1 MHRKWKRTIAMALCA
16 SMLFA
21 EPSGISA
28 GGAVDA
34 GVKASEETVTETQE
48 ETGTAVA
55 ELPEETGTAVSELPE
70 GTGAAV
76 SELPE
81 EAETA
86 EATEKPGREPAEGK
100 GGESLD
106 GTETAQETETQDT
119 GGPDAGIP
127 GETEAAQGGMPGA
140 AVSEGTEASLP
151 QETEEPGALTEE
163 KKERTPIK
171 DILKKAFRFKDDTD
185 YINVSSLEE
194 MISAVA
200 ETDSD
205 LTPQYVFTMEE
216 GTAEVAGE
224 PEEMSGVCTEQADG
238 TITVPGDVFA
248 EDNAVDL
255 SAVDAGD
262 GMVSLDAVGET
273 TDYDVTVSEDTVT
286 VASPYQSKRLIVLSD
301 AIEGPGIPA
310 AETVIRGYGGIHIL
324 AFDTEEKTKK
334 AYEALSG
341 AGVPVET
348 DSLAE
353 TSGTVTGTAPG
364 TTETPEPEGDAALR
378 DVTAAVIDS
387 GYSGGMAGRT
397 VSQADVTGKGD
408 PGDGNGHGTAM
419 ADIILN
425 HTPENIKVMPVKV
438 TDEAGRTSSLKLYLG
453 LMYAIEN
460 QADVINVSMTAY
472 KSSHSAIV
480 DAAILEARNRGI
492 PVVVSAGNFGEDTK
506 DHSPANA
513 AHAITVSA
521 VNADKSFDPYSN
533 RGEAVDYCA
542 YGSMEVN
549 GAVAGGTSVSAAIVT
564 AAAAAALSNDDTLS
578 YEGLIAVLDEAAEDL
593 GDAGKDIYFGKG
605 FLSLGSIQPKEEED
619 KAPER
624 SELLTCDWKSLSDEE
639 LNRLIEA
646 AAELDAKRFL
656 DDLSGEDK
664 KKVLSIKDCY
674 YDTTVTSITEDVDI
688 KTGTITDG
696 KRFHGTYLEYLYSDY
711 FKDYAVQAGPPT
723 NDRDGGFDHTAVNN
737 FDSNGGYARYYVG
750 DTSSR
755 GKLKTESNRLNSTT
769 PSKFT
774 VSGFNGG
781 NLDFSDMKLDT
792 DASTD
797 IASYVV
803 VKNVK
808 AKKKAHYILDGYS
821 ADKPDCPDVEVK
833 RETSG
838 DSIRCDSAPGCSATE
853 FYVKLAISDADENCS
868 GCKDSGDHTRT
879 YYLKTKPAGSTA
891 WKNDGAATAGTCLEK
906 GTQKQVKKCT
916 KCGSVVDRKTVK
928 TTYGPHNIDYD
939 NWKYTGSGDYP
950 VDGCQYHACTV
961 CNGEHDDEIGQKH
974 IVDYQYRY
982 SLYYCYE
989 NIDGTFDGPW
999 IAAPR
1004 DSDGY
1009 YENGT
1014 LLKGFAYYETPESD
1028 FVTTIFPDYYSGTRA
1043 TINRV
1048 KVPRKTYSV
1057 VYKGNGETGGSVN
1070 PQYGIR
1076 CGQTFSISGNG
1087 YVRTGYDF
1095 TGWNRNADGSGRFYS
1110 PGQSVS
1116 DLTKVNGDT
1125 VTLYAQWKPAIFKIT
1140 LDHQSGTSST
1150 KAVYEKYTVGY
1161 FGENDP
1167 AASGTA
1173 ISKVPVPT
1181 RRGYDFNGYYTGKN
1195 GKGKKIIDG
1204 TGKIVAS
1211 NTQFSANATVYACW
1225 TQQVYTMDL
1234 DSRMGGQEA
1243 EDKGTPVIYE
1253 WFAHGFYGTY
1263 KNKTVSGELKN
1274 NAIDVPSMWADDAEI
1289 NGLTDGAQTRRRYF
1303 FDGYL
1308 DGKKKIINGETD
1320 NPDGSAGK
1328 VLIEPDY
1335 YTDDNTTDRRV
1346 TLKASWLPQR
1356 MVYYH
1361 PNFGEKMLACG
1372 MAKEMVSVPALIWK
1386 DPDTDITIA
1395 GAEDDAK
1402 ITDGGYAKLCRFL
1415 GWNTKADGTGEWV
1428 FNQKVT
1434 EDTKDLV
1441 LYAQWEI
1448 RFDVAYMGNCQTLGV
1463 DFTDDNEGNDYLV
1476 EKDSVLTM
1484 SAKDDKEGWAFFRK
1498 KTDNSFVN
1506 PDGETITQEV
1516 DCSVAGWSFDKDNDK
1531 TKMYQTEEEKAMPEL
1546 LSEAKKA
1553 GEVSGTDV
1561 ITYGAPNADFGTHD
1575 VKPEDRPGSLLGFM
1589 PAGGNSLGVS
1599 GVLKGAALDTWQ
1611 NPVINLYA
1619 VWDKGPVIDAE
1630 EEIYF
1635 TLDEAKRG
1643 DITEEELLEY
1653 AIAWDEELNGITPGG
1668 YLKKGED
1675 EENNTVFDVCD
1686 YDHRQFEV
1694 LTGDAVITVMYHA
1707 TDSIGN
1713 DTYKR
1718 STVYIVDTAPRR
1730 DVEARTREN
1739 ARAYT
1744 RFISAEYLWTL
1755 DEDSIWNTDPE
1766 YHQLLLEALDPD
1778 TPPQYRMEYTH
1789 QDILDAKEGYDLS
1802 LDEFWKKHVEP
1813 FIVER
1818 N

>member
-28 GGAVDA
+28 SGAVDA
-34 GVKASEETVTETQE
+34 GVKASEETVTEM
-48 ETGTAVA
+48 
-55 ELPEETGTAVSELPE
+55 PE
-70 GTGAAV
+70 GTGMAV
-76 SELPE
+76 TEMPE
-81 EAETA
+81 ETETA
-86 EATEKPGREPAEGK
+86 EATEKPAEGSVENEDA
-100 GGESLD
+100 ESRD
-106 GTETAQETETQDT
+106 GTKTAQETETQE
-119 GGPDAGIP
+119 AGEPGLP
-127 GETEAAQGGMPGA
+127 GETEAAQGKTPA
-140 AVSEGTEASLP
+140 ATIPEGTEAFLP
-151 QETEEPGALTEE
+151 QETEEADPLTEE
-163 KKERTPIK
+163 KKERPSIK
-171 DILKKAFRFKDDTD
+171 DILKKAFHLKDDTD

-205 LTPQYVFTMEE
+205 MTPQYVFTMEE
-216 GTAEVAGE
+216 GTAQVAGE
-224 PEEMSGVCTEQADG
+224 AEEMPGVCAEQADG
-238 TITVPGDVFA
+238 TVTVPGDVFA
-248 EDNAVDL
+248 EDSAVDL

-262 GMVSLDAVGET
+262 GMVSLDALGET

-286 VASPYQSKRLIVLSD
+286 VADPYQSKRLIVSSD
-301 AIEGPGIPA
+301 TIEGPYSLG

-334 AYEALSG
+334 AYETLCD
-341 AGVPVET
+341 AGIPVET
-348 DSLAE
+348 DSLVE
-353 TSGTVTGTAPG
+353 TSGTVTGTAVEVAGLSGPD
-364 TTETPEPEGDAALR
+364 GDGALR

-397 VSQADVTGKGD
+397 VSQTDVTGKGN
-408 PGDGNGHGTAM
+408 PGDENGHGTAM

-425 HTPENIKVMPVKV
+425 HTPENIKVMPIKV
-438 TDEAGRTSSLKLYLG
+438 IDEEGRTSSLKLYLG

-460 QADVINVSMTAY
+460 QVDVINVSMTAY
-472 KSSHSAIV
+472 KSSHSSIV
-480 DAAILEARNRGI
+480 DAAILEARNQGI

-506 DHSPANA
+506 DYSPANA

-533 RGEAVDYCA
+533 CGEAVDYCA

-564 AAAAAALSNDDTLS
+564 AAAATALSNDDTLS
-578 YEGLIAVLDEAAEDL
+578 YEGLIKVLDEAAEDL

-624 SELLTCDWKSLSDEE
+624 SELLTCDWKNLSDEE
-639 LNRLIEA
+639 LNGLIEA

-688 KTGTITDG
+688 ETGTITDG
-696 KRFHGTYLEYLYSDY
+696 KRFHGTYLEYLYSGY
-711 FKDYAVQAGPPT
+711 FKDYAVQDKVLT
-723 NDRDGGFDHTAVNN
+723 DTDGDSYFDADKGHA
-737 FDSNGGYARYYVG
+737 FYYVEG
-750 DTSSR
+750 ASDK
-755 GKLKTESNRLNSTT
+755 GKLETHCASRTGTKGTY
-769 PSKFT
+769 T
-774 VSGFNGG
+774 VTGYNGG
-781 NLDFSDMKLDT
+781 NLNFDNMTWGTKVCNNT
-792 DASTD
+792 NA
-797 IASYVV
+797 YVT
-803 VKNVK
+803 VKNVAASK
-808 AKKKAHYILDGYS
+808 EAHTLLDGIN
-821 ADKPDCPDVEVK
+821 AKKPDCSDVTVK
-833 RETSG
+833 RETVGDPIKYG
-838 DSIRCDSAPGCSATE
+838 DSVGCKASFTVE
-853 FYVKLAISDADENCS
+853 LAISDADENCS
-868 GCKDSGDHTRT
+868 GCKCKDKNGKKIDHTRT
-879 YYLKTKPAGSTA
+879 YKLKTKSAGSTA
-891 WKNDGAATAGTCLEK
+891 WTNDGAATAGTCLEK

-961 CNGEHDDEIGQKH
+961 CSGEHDDEIGEKH

-1057 VYKGNGETGGSVN
+1057 AYAGNGATSGSVN
-1070 PQYGIR
+1070 TQYGIR
-1076 CGQTFSISGNG
+1076 CGQIFNISANG
-1087 YVRTGYDF
+1087 YVRAGYVF
-1095 TGWNRNADGSGRFYS
+1095 TGWNIDPAGKGKPYS
-1110 PGQSVS
+1110 PGQSAK
-1116 DLTKVNGDT
+1116 DLSKINGDT
-1125 VTLYAQWKPAIFKIT
+1125 VTLYAQWKPGIYKIS
-1140 LDHQSGTSST
+1140 LDHQSGKNT
-1150 KAVYEKYTVGY
+1150 ANAMYEKYTVGY

-1167 AASGTA
+1167 TASGTA

-1181 RRGYDFNGYYTGKN
+1181 RRGYDFKGYYTEKS

-1211 NTQFSANATVYACW
+1211 NTQFSANATVYAYW

-1234 DSRMGGQEA
+1234 DSRMGEQEA

-1263 KNKTVSGELKN
+1263 KNKTVSGELKD

-1303 FDGYL
+1303 FDGYS

-1335 YTDDNTTDRRV
+1335 YTDDNTTDRKV

-1361 PNFGEKMLACG
+1361 PNFSEKMLACG
-1372 MAKEMVSVPALIWK
+1372 MTEEMVSVPGLIWK
-1386 DPDTDITIA
+1386 NPGTDITIA

-1415 GWNTKADGTGEWV
+1415 GWNTRADGTGEWV

-1448 RFDVAYMGNCQTLGV
+1448 RFDVAYMGNSQTLGV

-1476 EKDSVLTM
+1476 EKDAVLTM

-1506 PDGETITQEV
+1506 SDGETITQEV

-1531 TKMYQTEEEKAMPEL
+1531 TKMYQTQEEKAMPEL

-1553 GEVSGTDV
+1553 GEAGGTDV

-1599 GVLKGAALDTWQ
+1599 SILKGAALDTWQ

-1675 EENNTVFDVCD
+1675 EENKTLFDVCD

-1789 QDILDAKEGYDLS
+1789 QDILDAKEGYDLP
-1802 LDEFWKKHVEP
+1802 LDEFWEKHVEP